1 MTRLMPWTGLGFLII
16 SPLFTSL
23 FPRKLGQP
31 CAQLFPGLR
40 AREAS
45 LLTLGGAECSMGIEP
60 IDGISIFLGWR
71 QQSMLEKVRNGAV
84 SSVSSEPPVEDDG

>member
-1 MTRLMPWTGLGFLII
+1 MCSAVSGAKSEGGK
-16 SPLFTSL
+16 SPYF
-23 FPRKLGQP
+23 
-31 CAQLFPGLR
+31 
-40 AREAS
+40 
-45 LLTLGGAECSMGIEP
+45 GGAGCSMGIEP